1 MLYTPSAE
9 EPGEFLFLQKG
20 EAAMK
25 IQPTLDEVK
34 TTAAAG
40 RYDVLPVSCEIL
52 ADICTPIEAL
62 KILKNVSTHC
72 YLLESA
78 QPSEKWGRY
87 TFLGLDPKM
96 EITCRNGVMKAGERT
111 FETQNPSQVLR
122 EILAQ
127 YKSPRF
133 AYLPT
138 FTGGFVGYFA
148 YDYLGYS
155 EPKARTKAQDTENFK
170 DVDLMLF
177 DQVIAFDNL
186 RQKIVL
192 IVNMPLQ
199 PDTLETNYNKAV
211 LRLNRLAQLLQT
223 GTQKQEPAGRLLD
236 EPKPLFDKSAYCR
249 MVEKAK
255 HAIREG
261 EIFQIVLSNRL
272 AAPFE
277 GSLLGTY
284 RMLRTINPSPYM
296 FYFSGTDVEV
306 AGASPETLVKLED
319 GVLHTFP
326 LAGTRPRGKTDE
338 EDKALEVELLSD
350 EKELAEHNMLVD
362 LGRNDLGRVS
372 RFGTVE
378 VEKLHSIERYSHVM
392 HIGSTVRGVLR
403 PECDALD
410 AIEAVLPAGTLSGAP
425 KIRACQLIGELENN
439 KRGIYGGAIGYIDFT
454 GNMDACIAIRI
465 AYRKNGQ
472 VFVRSGAGIVADS
485 VPEKEYQECINKAQ
499 AVVSALRQ
507 AQEEG
512 L

>member
-1 MLYTPSAE
+1 M
-9 EPGEFLFLQKG
+9 FLQKG
-20 EAAMK
+20 KAAMK
-25 IQPTLDEVK
+25 IQLTLDEVK

-40 RYDVLPVSCEIL
+40 RYEVLPVSCEIL
-52 ADICTPIEAL
+52 TDICTPIEAL

-96 EITCRNGVMKAGERT
+96 EITCRNGVMKAGELT